1 MTIVTPRRSEIIEA
15 IGDLIA
21 KLPEELKNDP
31 SVAFLSKVTKENTV
45 TVVHLIYRSKLYESS
60 SKDYN
65 FSRLNM
71 IDHWQSGE
79 RDVML
84 SMRHTEWFERPQNGE
99 TMITHDL
106 TEADYASLGASN
118 PL

>member
-1 MTIVTPRRSEIIEA
+1 VHNARKAVR
-15 IGDLIA
+15 DLIS

-31 SVAFLSKVTKENTV
+31 SVVFLNEAAKENTV

-60 SKDYN
+60 AKDYN

-79 RDVML
+79 RDVHL
-84 SMRHTEWFERPQNGE
+84 SMRHTDWFERPQGDE
-99 TMITHDL
+99 TMVTHDL
-106 TEADYASLGASN
+106 TDADYQNADPIPNSNASN
-118 PL
+118 RSA

>member
-1 MTIVTPRRSEIIEA
+1 M
-15 IGDLIA
+15 
-21 KLPEELKNDP
+21 
-31 SVAFLSKVTKENTV
+31 
-45 TVVHLIYRSKLYESS
+45 VHLIYRSKLYESS

-65 FSRLNM
+65 FARLNM

-99 TMITHDL
+99 TMVTHDL
-106 TEADYASLGASN
+106 TEADYQSLGAAN